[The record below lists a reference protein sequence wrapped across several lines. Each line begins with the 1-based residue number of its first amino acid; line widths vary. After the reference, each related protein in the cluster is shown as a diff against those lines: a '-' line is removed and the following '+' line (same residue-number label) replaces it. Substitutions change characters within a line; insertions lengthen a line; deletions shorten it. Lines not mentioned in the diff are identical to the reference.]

1 MDKQQEY
8 LRQLGEKNRLKKMM
22 AAKSEEELMNEEKE
36 KGFSTHF
43 RGAHVPKDKTPSAK
57 FEGKPSVKVH
67 KEPDMDLLRRLAPPV
82 LNDQG
87 RPVSKQDGISRR
99 FPKFDSYDEEN
110 DDKPYVDEQPVT
122 MEIPSRKNT
131 APVSNK
137 EEQNPNMNNMLF
149 GQINS
154 MSEDQKMAL
163 LQMLQQNMKPSETA
177 EQPTKEQRRRE
188 TAPGPRSGEET
199 NYQEDLRHEKEYFE
213 SETEQQ
219 PQRIPQQGNRE
230 RESVSSRERDSVVTR
245 ERDSVVTRERDSV
258 ANRER
263 DSVANHSENQT
274 ARSIPA
280 QVNQSLPENAF
291 NLFNINLKIKI
302 SSTWNLSKN
311 ASLQGI
317 RLRSIQSNP
326 TTMATEYVDLLQFC
340 KYKVLLGMIPAN
352 KTSESFTSV
361 NNLMGVGI
369 GFKSNMWKAPISS
382 FQSIELCFEGH
393 VPLELMKNFSDST
406 EFSKSISLFVWNAT
420 QEDED
425 IDDTRTTNYS
435 AVKDMDVV
443 INEKSVWSG
452 EVNYEKKKCEIS
464 RATDSWMTLSKNE
477 SKPSFS
483 CNPFVP
489 RPKTTTS
496 ARPMSQKAEVR
507 VSLPAGDDSDGDLK
521 GRKLLFGSPA
531 RSKLSTPFQPPL
543 VEDSLDNDGSRPDWL
558 QFSSSAANDP
568 AQKKLLIL
576 TPSTKEKR
584 LADLPKSPALE
595 QQKQKTDFNLFSPGK
610 TESQNVSKPSSQNKA
625 VARRRRLKDSGSFD
639 VEAGVLLSP
648 NAKRT
653 PNIKSVTELKD
664 YDTNLRRS
672 IEAVEH
678 SEKFN
683 LNRLE
688 TVVTKN
694 KRVSHD
700 PSVSTL
706 QQRQDEQ
713 EQNNNALKPSESK
726 KRLVNKERALIPDE
740 PVPGSPDNRSKNSTM
755 NNTMNT
761 NPFDQ
766 SQALEN
772 RSAKIGQ
779 VNAKLNTALNDL
791 ADILAALPRQPV
803 TEDEQRIP
811 LKQNSSRELILEQ
824 EKLIPQA
831 SQATDSSNTKSL
843 PVATTPAKPKTVVES
858 TPVDLPA
865 GKVLTFEILT
875 THGDAS
881 YVGLN
886 GLEFYDRDG
895 NNLLEANRENVAL
908 ILANPM
914 DLGALPGYSDDPRKI
929 QNLLDGVNETKDDLH
944 QWLAPH
950 LRVVKDYAP
959 TEVSDEDLIN
969 AQGERL
975 VATLTVRFASMQTLS
990 MIKVFNFNKS
1000 RTHNQRGVRD
1010 VRILLDG
1017 KLIFKG

>member
-8 LRQLGEKNRLKKMM
+8 LRQLQEKNRLKKMM
-22 AAKSEEELMNEEKE
+22 AAKSEEELVNEEKE

-67 KEPDMDLLRRLAPPV
+67 KEPDMELLRRLAPPV

-87 RPVSKQDGISRR
+87 RPVSKQEGISRR

-110 DDKPYVDEQPVT
+110 DDKPYVDEKPVT
-122 MEIPSRKNT
+122 IEIPSRKNT
-131 APVSNK
+131 VPVASK

-163 LQMLQQNMKPSETA
+163 LQMLQQNMKTGETA
-177 EQPTKEQRRRE
+177 EPTKEQRKRE
-188 TAPGPRSGEET
+188 TAPGPGSGEET
-199 NYQEDLRHEKEYFE
+199 NFEQPLRPEKEYFE

-219 PQRIPQQGNRE
+219 PQMLPLRGSRDRE
-230 RESVSSRERDSVVTR
+230 IVATR
-245 ERDSVVTRERDSV
+245 ERDRD
-258 ANRER
+258 
-263 DSVANHSENQT
+263 ANHSDNQT

-280 QVNQSLPENAF
+280 QVNQVLSENAF

-352 KTSESFTSV
+352 KTSESFTLV
-361 NNLMGVGI
+361 NNLLGVGI

-393 VPLELMKNFSDST
+393 IPLELMKNFSDST
-406 EFSKSISLFVWNAT
+406 EFSKSISLCVWNAT

-425 IDDTRTTNYS
+425 IDETRTTNYS

-452 EVNYEKKKCEIS
+452 EVNYEKKKCETS
-464 RATDSWMTLSKNE
+464 RAADSFMTLSKNE

-483 CNPFVP
+483 CNPFIP

-496 ARPMSQKAEVR
+496 ARPVSQKAEVR

-521 GRKLLFGSPA
+521 GRKLLFGSPS
-531 RSKLSTPFQPPL
+531 RSKLSTPFQPPR
-543 VEDSLDNDGSRPDWL
+543 VEDSLDNDGNRPDWL
-558 QFSSSAANDP
+558 QFSSSANDP

-610 TESQNVSKPSSQNKA
+610 PESHNVSKPSSQNKA

-648 NAKRT
+648 NAKKT

-706 QQRQDEQ
+706 QQRQDDQ
-713 EQNNNALKPSESK
+713 EQNNALKPSESK
-726 KRLVNKERALIPDE
+726 KRLFNKEPALLPE
-740 PVPGSPDNRSKNSTM
+740 ETAPTSPDRSKNSTM

-811 LKQNSSRELILEQ
+811 LKQNSSRERILEQ
-824 EKLIPQA
+824 EKPQA
-831 SQATDSSNTKSL
+831 TQASDSSNTKPL
-843 PVATTPAKPKTVVES
+843 PVVITPAKPKSVVES
-858 TPVDLPA
+858 TLADLPT

-895 NNLLEANRENVAL
+895 NSILEANRDNVAL

-950 LRVVKDYAP
+950 LRVVKDYSPA
-959 TEVSDEDLIN
+959 EVSEEDLIN

-975 VATLTVRFASMQTLS
+975 VATLTVRFASMQALS